1 MDTPRYHIDYTET
14 ALEDLSRIAPVE
26 VDRITRKVS
35 RLELGLHGNI
45 KRLQNADFNY
55 RLRMGDY
62 RVMFDVVKDRIIVQ
76 RVKHRRDAYE

>member
-1 MDTPRYHIDYTET
+1 MENRRYRIEYTDT

-26 VDRITRKVS
+26 ADRITRKVF

-62 RVMFDVVKDRIIVQ
+62 RVMFDVVKDQIIVQ
-76 RVKHRRDAYE
+76 RIKHRRDAYE